1 MVPRSQG
8 SLISLG
14 AQQHPLDACL
24 YLLYDHKA
32 PYEQWTTTTDSKGN
46 QHTSPPL
53 CAIFGLHVDD
63 IIGCANINNSTYQ
76 HFKTQLQERF
86 NFRTWEE
93 GVSFEY
99 CGAQINKISP
109 NHYTLEHTKYLS
121 KQKPISFTDD
131 NKDRPVTEKE
141 RTNLRATIGA
151 LQWPSGQ

>member
-1 MVPRSQG
+1 MYGLCDAPRACFLEAKER
-8 SLISLG
+8 LISLG

-76 HFKTQLQERF
+76 HFKTQLEQRF

-93 GVSFEY
+93 G
-99 CGAQINKISP
+99 ISTNQQNITQP
-109 NHYTLEHTKYLS
+109 LHFDLS
-121 KQKPISFTDD
+121 RQKPISFTDD
-131 NKDRPVTEKE
+131 NKDRPVIEKE
-141 RTNLRATIGA
+141 RTNL
-151 LQWPSGQ
+151 